1 MSRHAVCPGFAGF
14 PCGHIGNI
22 VALREPSLAT
32 KRRYGPSEV
41 ATAQTREKTLEGQ
54 QAAAA
59 RGNHGGRSKVLDED
73 DVLFARAL
81 RDKGTPMPG
90 TAKTRGNGS
99 KDVARLVARHPRKR
113 PGRFRHPRGSCG
125 VAAWPH
131 VVSVRVGSLPSTRPY
146 SSRALD
152 ETGGRA
158 RERVARPPV
167 CRGTRAVRTVVR
179 GTGCDLPR
187 AGPHGSRASAGC
199 HRPHAPD

>member
-1 MSRHAVCPGFAGF
+1 VSSSPGTQPVFMSRHAVCPGFAGF

-113 PGRFRHPRGSCG
+113 PGRFRRPARFVRRGSM
-125 VAAWPH
+125 AACCFGTPWE
-131 VVSVRVGSLPSTRPY
+131 L
-146 SSRALD
+146 AF
-152 ETGGRA
+152 A
-158 RERVARPPV
+158 APV
-167 CRGTRAVRTVVR
+167 LVKDC
-179 GTGCDLPR
+179 P
-187 AGPHGSRASAGC
+187 
-199 HRPHAPD
+199 